1 MSGRRFLTAA
11 LAVASA
17 ALVSVLAAA
26 ESRAAERCDPLDP
39 AVCLF
44 PWPNDAFTDPDSSSP
59 TGRRLALDSTAMPRN
74 RFGKPVDPAPY
85 NYSDGFSPG
94 NMIIT
99 KIPGLDTP
107 EAFRRTGAVPITDPA
122 RSFDTDQPVVVI
134 NARTLQRHLIWSELD
149 ANPQDPSDV
158 NLLVRPA
165 VNFDEGERY
174 IVALRNLRDAAGQ
187 PIEAQAPFRALRDR
201 RRSSDPAVERRRAH
215 YEGLFKTLK
224 RARIERKDLYLA
236 WDFTVAS
243 EQGLTRR
250 ALSIRDAAFAE
261 LGDANL
267 GDSRPAGAAPAYVQ
281 NPDLPD
287 ELAEGDQ
294 LDGRRRM
301 SDGTL
306 RIAGRLSVPCF
317 LDRPGC
323 PTGSRFVLGADGL
336 PTRTPGNTMLA
347 NVVCNIP
354 PHPGPLRP
362 SLYGHGLLG
371 SAGEVGAGNVRAMG
385 REHGFLFCATD
396 WVGMSFED
404 VPNVLTLLQDLSG
417 FPSLADRAQQ
427 GFVNFMYL
435 GRWML
440 KHDWSAEGA
449 TVDQARLFYDGN
461 SQGGIMG
468 GALTALAPDFQR
480 AVLGVPGMNYST
492 LLRRSVDFDMYAH
505 GDFGGADTPAGL
517 YDNYPNELER
527 PLLISLIQ
535 LLWDRGE
542 ANGYAHHITADPLP
556 NTPPHAVLMHVAFG
570 DHQVAD
576 VTAEVEAR
584 TMGAGVR
591 WPALDPGR
599 HTGVDPFYGIPRI
612 ESYPY
617 DGSALV
623 MWDSGSPPS
632 PTTNTPPRDGRDPH
646 GDPRSEPSAR
656 RQKSEFLR
664 VGGSLIDVCEG
675 RPCYAH
681 GYTGTAP

>member
-1 MSGRRFLTAA
+1 MLRAA

-17 ALVSVLAAA
+17 ALVSAIAPVASGAAD
-26 ESRAAERCDPLDP
+26 RCDPIDP
-39 AVCLF
+39 AVCLQ
-44 PWPNDAFTDPDSSSP
+44 PWPNDAFTDPDGSSP
-59 TGRRLALDSTAMPRN
+59 TGRRLALDVSAMPRN

-94 NMIIT
+94 SKIVT
-99 KIPGLDTP
+99 KVPGLETP
-107 EAFRRTGAVPITDPA
+107 EAFRNTGAVPITDPA
-122 RSFDTDQPVVVI
+122 RSFDPAQPVVVF
-134 NARTLQRHLIWSELD
+134 NARTLERQLIWSELD
-149 ANPQDPSDV
+149 ANPQDPRDV
-158 NLLVRPA
+158 NLIVRPA
-165 VNFDEGERY
+165 ANFDEGERY
-174 IVALRNLRDAAGQ
+174 IVALRNLKDANGQ
-187 PIEAQAPFRALRDR
+187 TIEAQAPFRALRDR
-201 RRSSDPAVERRRAH
+201 RRTSDPSLERRRGHFEA
-215 YEGLFKTLK
+215 LFRTLR
-224 RARIERKDLYLA
+224 RAGIERKSLYLA

-243 EQGLTRR
+243 EQGLSGR
-250 ALSIRDAAFAE
+250 ALSIRDTAFAE
-261 LGDANL
+261 LGDTNL
-267 GDSRPAGAAPAYVQ
+267 TDLRADGAAPRFVQ

-287 ELAEGDQ
+287 EVEEGDA
-294 LDGRRRM
+294 LDGRRRLD
-301 SDGTL
+301 DGAL
-306 RIAGRLSVPCF
+306 RITGRLTVPCF

-323 PTGSRFVLGADGL
+323 PTGSRFALGPDGL
-336 PTRTPGNTMLA
+336 PTRIPGNTMAA
-347 NVVCNIP
+347 NVVCTIP
-354 PHPGPLRP
+354 PHAGPLRP

-371 SAGEVGAGNVRAMG
+371 RATEVGAGNVQAMG

-396 WVGMSFED
+396 WAGMSFED

-440 KHDWSAEGA
+440 KHDWRADGA
-449 TVDQARLFYDGN
+449 TVDQSRLFYDGN

-468 GALTALAPDFQR
+468 GALTALAPDFER

-505 GDFGGADTPAGL
+505 GDFGGADTELGL

-527 PLLISLIQ
+527 PLLLSLIQ

-542 ANGYAHHITADPLP
+542 ANGYAHHMTGDPLP
-556 NTPPHAVLMHVAFG
+556 NTPPHEVLMHVAFG

-576 VTAEVEAR
+576 VTTEVEAR
-584 TMGAGVR
+584 TIGAGVR

-617 DGSALV
+617 GGSALV

-632 PTTNTPPRDGRDPH
+632 PTTNTPPRAGRDPH
-646 GDPRSEPSAR
+646 GDPRAEPSAR
-656 RQKSEFLR
+656 VQKSEFLKL
-664 VGGSLIDVCEG
+664 GGSLIDVCGG
-675 RPCYAH
+675 RPCYAR
-681 GYTGTAP
+681 GYTGTGP

>member
-1 MSGRRFLTAA
+1 MSGRRLLSAA

-17 ALVSVLAAA
+17 ALVSAAAAA

-44 PWPNDAFTDPDSSSP
+44 PWPNDAFTDPDASSP
-59 TGRRLALDSTAMPRN
+59 TGRRLALDVTAMPRN

-99 KIPGLDTP
+99 KVPGLDTP

-122 RSFDTDQPVVVI
+122 RSFDPDQPVVVI
-134 NARTLQRHLIWSELD
+134 NARTLQRQLIWSELD
-149 ANPQDPSDV
+149 ANPPDPRDV

-187 PIEAQAPFRALRDR
+187 RIEAQAPFRALRDR
-201 RRSSDPAVERRRAH
+201 RRTSDPSLERRRGH
-215 YEGLFKTLK
+215 FEELFRTLK
-224 RARIERKDLYLA
+224 RARIDRKDLYLA

-267 GDSRPAGAAPAYVQ
+267 ADSDPEGTAPAYVQ

-294 LDGRRRM
+294 LDGRRRL

-306 RIAGRLSVPCF
+306 RIAGRLTVPCF

-323 PTGSRFVLGADGL
+323 PTGSRFQLGADGL
-336 PTRTPGNTMLA
+336 PVRIPGNTMLA

-371 SAGEVGAGNVRAMG
+371 SAREVGAGNVRAMG

-396 WVGMSFED
+396 WAGMSFED

-440 KHDWSAEGA
+440 KHDWSAEAA
-449 TVDQARLFYDGN
+449 TVDQTRLFYDGN

-468 GALTALAPDFQR
+468 GALTALAPDFER

-542 ANGYAHHITADPLP
+542 ANGYAHHMTADPLP
-556 NTPPHAVLMHVAFG
+556 NTPPHNVLMHVAFG

-584 TMGAGVR
+584 TIGAGVR

-632 PTTNTPPRDGRDPH
+632 PTTNTPPRAGRDPH
-646 GDPRSEPSAR
+646 GDPRAEPSAR

-675 RPCYAH
+675 RPCYAN